1 MFRFLLFS
9 IMSSAMLLTAASQ
22 PSQFRRPLV
31 FEPNRGQ
38 APAQVK
44 WLARGPGYQLLL
56 TTEGMTMVVKE
67 SAAEGEPRYS
77 TVRMKLEGGQ
87 PWDHVSGLEL
97 TGGVSN
103 YLRSSDVKDSIT
115 GIPHY
120 GRLTVGGVYEGVD
133 LVFYSH
139 DGAFEYDFV
148 VKPGSDP
155 KKIRLAFEGHQRMR
169 VDSPS
174 GDLVLTTAG
183 GQELRQ
189 RRPNVYQ
196 QVGTKRVPVA
206 GEYELLSRGRAAFA
220 LAAYDRRLP
229 LVIDP
234 TVTFGSTSPTI
245 LPS

>member
-1 MFRFLLFS
+1 
-9 IMSSAMLLTAASQ
+9 
-22 PSQFRRPLV
+22 
-31 FEPNRGQ
+31 
-38 APAQVK
+38 
-44 WLARGPGYQLLL
+44 
-56 TTEGMTMVVKE
+56 MVVKE

-103 YLRSSDVKDSIT
+103 YLRSSDVKDSLT

-196 QVGTKRVPVA
+196 QVGTKRVPGTRRVRTRRLRSA
-206 GEYELLSRGRAAFA
+206 AAACYRSNRHFCTDLRQSGFRQCLRLGGGSKWANVRRWRDHGIRLSREQRLDISGTRGR
-220 LAAYDRRLP
+220 
-229 LVIDP
+229 V
-234 TVTFGSTSPTI
+234 S
-245 LPS
+245 

>member
-1 MFRFLLFS
+1 
-9 IMSSAMLLTAASQ
+9 
-22 PSQFRRPLV
+22 
-31 FEPNRGQ
+31 
-38 APAQVK
+38 
-44 WLARGPGYQLLL
+44 
-56 TTEGMTMVVKE
+56 MVVKE

-148 VKPGSDP
+148 VKPG
-155 KKIRLAFEGHQRMR
+155 RTLAITR
-169 VDSPS
+169 
-174 GDLVLTTAG
+174 
-183 GQELRQ
+183 
-189 RRPNVYQ
+189 
-196 QVGTKRVPVA
+196 
-206 GEYELLSRGRAAFA
+206 GEVHAEQDGE
-220 LAAYDRRLP
+220 RRLVALMQQTLMVMHGRP
-229 LVIDP
+229 DA
-234 TVTFGSTSPTI
+234 
-245 LPS
+245 